1 MSKESGANSS
11 DDVIRAERI
20 SRIFLHEGTEI
31 RPFREVTL
39 RIRRGE
45 LLAIMGPS
53 GSGKSTLLHTLGG
66 IEPPTSG
73 EIWIEDQCVSAMS
86 EKERTLLRRRRVGF
100 IFQSFNLIPTLNVL
114 DNVSLPLTLDG
125 ISAKESAERA
135 AAALMKTGMSHRL
148 THLPTQ
154 LSGGEQ
160 QRVAIARAL
169 VIHPAV
175 LLADEPTGNLDSRR
189 GRDITALLQQLA
201 HENRQTVVVVT
212 HDFRVASQSD
222 RVIVLL
228 DGHITFDG
236 KPGSDEE
243 LMAAMRQESDA

>member
-1 MSKESGANSS
+1 MTT
-11 DDVIRAERI
+11 DDIIRADKI
-20 SRIFLHEGTEI
+20 SKVFLHEGVEI
-31 RPFREVTL
+31 WPFREVTL

-73 EIWIEDQCVSAMS
+73 DIWIEDQRVSSMT

-100 IFQSFNLIPTLNVL
+100 IFQSFNLIPTVNVL

-125 ISAKESAERA
+125 IAQKDAHAKAAVALER
-135 AAALMKTGMSHRL
+135 TGMSHRL

-169 VIHPAV
+169 VIQPAV

-189 GRDITALLQQLA
+189 GRDITALLRQLA
-201 HENRQTVVVVT
+201 HENQQTVVVVT

-228 DGHITFDG
+228 DGHVTFDG

-243 LMAAMRQESDA
+243 LMAAMRQEAEA

>member
-1 MSKESGANSS
+1 MTT
-11 DDVIRAERI
+11 DDIIRASKI
-20 SRIFLHEGTEI
+20 SKVFLHEGVEI
-31 RPFREVTL
+31 WPFREVTL

-73 EIWIEDQCVSAMS
+73 DIWIEDHCVSTMTD
-86 EKERTLLRRRRVGF
+86 KERTLLRRRRVGF

-114 DNVSLPLTLDG
+114 DNVTLPLTLDG
-125 ISAKESAERA
+125 IAQKDANARA
-135 AAALMKTGMSHRL
+135 AAALERTGMSHRL

-169 VIHPAV
+169 VIQPAV

-189 GRDITALLQQLA
+189 GRDITALLRQLA
-201 HENRQTVVVVT
+201 HENQQTVVVVT

-228 DGHITFDG
+228 DGHVTFDG

-243 LMAAMRQESDA
+243 LMSVMRQEAEA

>member
-1 MSKESGANSS
+1 MGHESDSNSA
-11 DDVIRAERI
+11 DNVIRAERI
-20 SRIFLHEGTEI
+20 SKVFLHEGTEI
-31 RPFREVTL
+31 WPFREVTL
-39 RIRRGE
+39 NIRRGE

-73 EIWIEDQCVSAMS
+73 GIWIEDHCVSSMS

-114 DNVSLPLTLDG
+114 DNVSLPLTLDE
-125 ISAKESAERA
+125 ISAKESADRA
-135 AAALMKTGMSHRL
+135 AEALAKTGMSHRL

-175 LLADEPTGNLDSRR
+175 VLADEPTGNLDSRR
-189 GRDITALLQQLA
+189 GRDITSLLRQLA
-201 HENRQTVVVVT
+201 HDNRQTVVVVT

-228 DGHITFDG
+228 DGHVTYDG

-243 LMAAMRQESDA
+243 LMAAMRQESEA

>member
-1 MSKESGANSS
+1 M
-11 DDVIRAERI
+11 
-20 SRIFLHEGTEI
+20 FLHEGVEI
-31 RPFREVTL
+31 WPFREVTL

-45 LLAIMGPS
+45 FLAIMGPS

-73 EIWIEDQCVSAMS
+73 DIWIEDHCVSSMT
-86 EKERTLLRRRRVGF
+86 ERERTLLRRRRVGF

-114 DNVSLPLTLDG
+114 DNVTLPLTLDG
-125 ISAKESAERA
+125 IGRKDAHARA
-135 AAALMKTGMSHRL
+135 AAALERTGMSHRL

-169 VIHPAV
+169 VIQPAV

-189 GRDITALLQQLA
+189 GRDITALLRQLA
-201 HENRQTVVVVT
+201 HDNKQTVVVVT

-228 DGHITFDG
+228 DGHVTHDG

-243 LMAAMRQESDA
+243 LMTAMRQEAEA

>member
-1 MSKESGANSS
+1 MTT
-11 DDVIRAERI
+11 DDIIRADKI
-20 SRIFLHEGTEI
+20 SKVFLHEGVEI
-31 RPFREVTL
+31 WPFREVSL

-73 EIWIEDQCVSAMS
+73 DIWIEDQCVSSMT
-86 EKERTLLRRRRVGF
+86 ERERTLLRRRRVGF

-125 ISAKESAERA
+125 IAQKEAHARA
-135 AAALMKTGMSHRL
+135 AAALERTGMSHRL

-169 VIHPAV
+169 VIQPAV

-189 GRDITALLQQLA
+189 GRDITALLRQLA
-201 HENRQTVVVVT
+201 HENQQTVVVVT

-228 DGHITFDG
+228 DGHVTFDG

-243 LMAAMRQESDA
+243 LMAAMRQEAEA

>member
-1 MSKESGANSS
+1 MTT
-11 DDVIRAERI
+11 DDIIRADRI
-20 SRIFLHEGTEI
+20 SKVFLHEGVEI
-31 RPFREVTL
+31 WPFREVTL

-45 LLAIMGPS
+45 FLAIMGPS

-73 EIWIEDQCVSAMS
+73 DIWIEDHCVSSMT
-86 EKERTLLRRRRVGF
+86 ERERTLLRRRRVGF

-114 DNVSLPLTLDG
+114 DNVTLPLTLDG
-125 ISAKESAERA
+125 IGRKDAHARA
-135 AAALMKTGMSHRL
+135 AAALERTGMSHRL

-169 VIHPAV
+169 VIQPAV

-189 GRDITALLQQLA
+189 GRDITALLRQLA
-201 HENRQTVVVVT
+201 HDNKQTVVVVT

-228 DGHITFDG
+228 DGHVTHDG

-243 LMAAMRQESDA
+243 LMTAMRQEAEA

>member
-1 MSKESGANSS
+1 MTT
-11 DDVIRAERI
+11 DDIIRANKI
-20 SRIFLHEGTEI
+20 SKVFLHEGVEI
-31 RPFREVTL
+31 WPFREVTL

-73 EIWIEDQCVSAMS
+73 DIWIEDHCVSTMT

-125 ISAKESAERA
+125 IAQKEAHARA
-135 AAALMKTGMSHRL
+135 AAALERTGMSHRL

-169 VIHPAV
+169 VIQPAV

-189 GRDITALLQQLA
+189 GRDITALLRQLA
-201 HENRQTVVVVT
+201 HENQQTVVVVT

-228 DGHITFDG
+228 DGHVTFDG

-243 LMAAMRQESDA
+243 LMAAMRQEAEA